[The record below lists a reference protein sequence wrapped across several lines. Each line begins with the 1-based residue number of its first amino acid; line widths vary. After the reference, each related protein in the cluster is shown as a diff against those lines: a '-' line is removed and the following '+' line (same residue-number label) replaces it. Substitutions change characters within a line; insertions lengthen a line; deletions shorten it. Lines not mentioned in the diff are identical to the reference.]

1 MPDILRSLIRTA
13 VPAAWAALLVW
24 LTSKVS
30 LPADVVAVL
39 DTVDDV
45 VLIPAALAGLYAAF
59 RWLESRR
66 WMPRWLIRVLL
77 GSATAPTYRPRN
89 PDGSYTITDTPRYN

>member
-1 MPDILRSLIRTA
+1 MNDFARSLIRTA

-24 LTSKVS
+24 ATGKVA

-39 DTVDDV
+39 HTADDV
-45 VLIPAALAGLYAAF
+45 VLVPVALGGVYAAA

-66 WMPRWLIRVLL
+66 WMPRWLVRVLL
-77 GSATAPTYRPRN
+77 GSATAPSYREE
-89 PDGSYTITDTPRYN
+89 

>member
-1 MPDILRSLIRTA
+1 MSDLLRSLIRTA

-24 LTSKVS
+24 ATRHVA

-39 DTVDDV
+39 DTADDV
-45 VLIPAALAGLYAAF
+45 VLVPAALAGLYAGA

-66 WMPRWLIRVLL
+66 WMPRWLVRVLL
-77 GSATAPTYRPRN
+77 GSARA
-89 PDGSYTITDTPRYN
+89 PRYGEG